1 MAASRWTSLLLTF
14 TAGWWAF
21 LLLPGSSAV
30 ADDEA
35 VRTDPALAT
44 EMPGSL
50 RELQTL
56 EARVV
61 EAAGAVLPA
70 VVGVNNSAGVIVSE
84 DGLVLTAA
92 HLGGLLG
99 GEVTVRLSS
108 GRVFPGKT
116 LGMCGIADAAMVR
129 IQAKGPFPSA
139 KPGKSAEVKPGQ
151 WCLMFGHRHPR
162 SPGRPAVL
170 CLGRIVEW
178 DNGKLVSNCAGGQG
192 DSGGPLFDLG
202 GRLIAINSY
211 GSRQMGHVPIDVY
224 TDNWARL
231 LRGERWGGRPRLVFT
246 GAQLMRPKPSLP
258 TLPRELL
265 APLAAK
271 AAPSTVQVIC
281 GGELRCL
288 GTVVSAD
295 GLIATR
301 AGELAGA
308 VRCRLHDGRE
318 LRARRVGH
326 RMAHGLAFLR
336 VKADK
341 LVPATWVDP
350 KWAVLGRWVVAPGFG
365 GRFLGA
371 GIVSIAE
378 RLVPCHLSALDAYF
392 EPAPDAAPNLQGVGL
407 HSVAAKA
414 GLKAGDLILTVD
426 GQKTPTL
433 RELKR
438 RLSKHPPGD
447 QLKLNVRRGSEE
459 FELAVKLTVPGR
471 TRAVRLGPGGQ
482 GGRIRLITPRRSL
495 VAGHPQDGFPAALQ
509 HSASVLPSQ
518 CGSPLLGLDG
528 KALGLSIAPGYA
540 LPASV
545 VAREIR
551 KLAKRGNAG

>member
-1 MAASRWTSLLLTF
+1 MAN
-14 TAGWWAF
+14 
-21 LLLPGSSAV
+21 
-30 ADDEA
+30 DEA

-61 EAAGAVLPA
+61 EAAGVVLPA

-99 GEVTVRLSS
+99 GKVTVRLSS
-108 GRVFPGKT
+108 GKVFPGKT
-116 LGMCGIADAAMVR
+116 LGMCGIADVAMVR

-151 WCLMFGHRHPR
+151 WCLMFGHRDPR

-170 CLGRIVEW
+170 RLGRILERQ
-178 DNGKLVSNCAGGQG
+178 NGKLVSNCAGGQG
-192 DSGGPLFDLG
+192 DSGGPLFDLA

-211 GSRQMGHVPIDVY
+211 GSLRMGHVPIDVY

-258 TLPRELL
+258 RLPRELL
-265 APLAAK
+265 VPVATK
-271 AAPSTVQVIC
+271 AAGSTVQVIC
-281 GGELRCL
+281 GGRPCCL
-288 GTVVSAD
+288 GTVVSSD

-301 AGELAGA
+301 ARELAGA

-318 LRARRVGH
+318 LDARRVG
-326 RMAHGLAFLR
+326 RCLAHDLAFLR

-341 LVPATWVDP
+341 LVPVTWMDP
-350 KWAVLGRWVVAPGFG
+350 KCVVLGRWVVVPGFG

-371 GIVSIAE
+371 GIVSTAK
-378 RLVPCHLSALDAYF
+378 RLVPCHLPALDAYF

-414 GLKAGDLILTVD
+414 GLKAGDLILAVD

-433 RELKR
+433 REFKR
-438 RLSKHPPGD
+438 RLSKHPPRD

-459 FELAVKLTVPGR
+459 VELVVKP
-471 TRAVRLGPGGQ
+471 TRPQRPRVIRADPGGQ

-495 VAGHPQDGFPAALQ
+495 TTVHPQDGYPAALQ
-509 HSASVLPSQ
+509 HSASVSPSR

-528 KALGLSIAPGYA
+528 KALGLSIAPEYA

-551 KLAKRGNAG
+551 RLAKRGSAGYRIGSPDPGEQDQ